1 MKQTPINKLVEPFKI
16 KWLSTN
22 TEIPYKTLVSQLN
35 GHRKLTLEN
44 ELKIRQLLTK

>member
-1 MKQTPINKLVEPFKI
+1 MKQKPINKLVEPFKI
-16 KWLSTN
+16 KWLSTH
-22 TEIPYKTLVSQLN
+22 TGIPYKTLVSQLN